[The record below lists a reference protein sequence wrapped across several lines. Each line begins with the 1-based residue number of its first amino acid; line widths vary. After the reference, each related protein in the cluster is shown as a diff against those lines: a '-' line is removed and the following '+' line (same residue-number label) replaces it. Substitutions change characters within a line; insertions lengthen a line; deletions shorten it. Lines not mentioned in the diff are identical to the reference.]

1 MKSLDYY
8 YVPLTL
14 DNYIFPAASGVQQNA
29 AALFYCALRHFTWL
43 YIISRRRGGLA
54 FRLWVNCSFKGRGSQ
69 CILIISIWTRSQS
82 AALKCKEE
90 MMNSSSQALIPLIL
104 QAESLCCMMMNV
116 NVVSNRLLWLI
127 KHQMH
132 QKGMKYEFYRVKT
145 RRDFQQCGHLRTL
158 GKVLFIE
165 DT

>member
-1 MKSLDYY
+1 MSHWLWIITFFQLLQ
-8 YVPLTL
+8 VFSRMLQLCFT
-14 DNYIFPAASGVQQNA
+14 V
-29 AALFYCALRHFTWL
+29 HFDTSPDF
-43 YIISRRRGGLA
+43 ISSAGWEEEIGRA
-54 FRLWVNCSFKGRGSQ
+54 HVWTPVTVNCSFKGRGSQ

-116 NVVSNRLLWLI
+116 NVVSNRLLCLI
-127 KHQMH
+127 KHQTH